1 MDIAKH
7 LSYIGC
13 VLPNLFGGSGAAGEP
28 FDLSIGGGLTARC
41 FMAWPQGHSVLEDWD
56 ALSSSAGRATAFST
70 PAWQGALA
78 RPFARV
84 GRYRLVTLSDHGN
97 LLGVLPL
104 QARRNGI
111 LETPG
116 EMISDYLDPLLET
129 LDPSAGW
136 AALLSLMR
144 SLPGA
149 PTGELI
155 MHNVRSDAPWL
166 SELGSVAGPEGF
178 DLQVD
183 ACATTSRIMLPKT
196 WDDYLASLPQHDRK
210 ELRRKIR
217 NAQTKAGARLM
228 VLDSDDP
235 KLPQELERAFDFMKV
250 AGGVKGIKAT
260 WMYRP
265 LFRRATPGLI
275 KSHRLRVYCLMLNE
289 QPASVLICF
298 PCKEGPMMWAG
309 GWDMQMREWS
319 PGIVLFGMAIQHS
332 IDNGATCFDLL
343 RGQSRYKKELGATD
357 VPIHRLT
364 LRRKAA

>member
-7 LSYIGC
+7 LSYLGC
-13 VLPNLFGGSGAAGEP
+13 VLPNLFGSAGAGEP

-41 FMAWPQGHSVLEDWD
+41 LMSWPHGHGILQDWEQLTNT
-56 ALSSSAGRATAFST
+56 AERATTFNT

-84 GRYRLVTLSDHGN
+84 GRYRLMTLSDHGN

-116 EMISDYLDPLLET
+116 EMISDYLDPVMEAV
-129 LDPSAGW
+129 DPAAGW
-136 AALLSLMR
+136 AALLALVR
-144 SLPGA
+144 SLPGT
-149 PTGELI
+149 PTGELVL
-155 MHNVRSDAPWL
+155 HNVRSDAPWHR
-166 SELGSVAGPEGF
+166 ELGSVAAPEGF
-178 DLQVD
+178 ELQVD
-183 ACATTSRIMLPKT
+183 ACATAARITLPKT
-196 WDDYLASLPQHDRK
+196 WDDYLAGLAQHDRK

-217 NAQTKAGARLM
+217 NAQTKAAARLM

-235 KLPQELERAFDFMKV
+235 KLPGELERVFDFLKS
-250 AGGVKGIKAT
+250 AGGAKGIKAT

-265 LFRRATPGLI
+265 LFRRAAPGLI
-275 KSHRLRVYCLMLNE
+275 KSRRLTLYCLMLNE
-289 QPASVLICF
+289 QPAAELICF
-298 PCKEGPMMWAG
+298 PSKDGPMMWTG
-309 GWDMQMREWS
+309 GWDMQFAQWS

-332 IDNGATCFDLL
+332 IEKGAKYFDLL

-357 VPIHRLT
+357 VPINRLT